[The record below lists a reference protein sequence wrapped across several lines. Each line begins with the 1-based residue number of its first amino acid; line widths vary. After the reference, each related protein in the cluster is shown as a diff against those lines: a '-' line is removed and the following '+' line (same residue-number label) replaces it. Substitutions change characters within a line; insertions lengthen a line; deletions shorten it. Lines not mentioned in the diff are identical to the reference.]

1 MKGTMIIDGKKVEF
15 DGEKNVLE
23 VVRKAG
29 IELPT
34 FCFHSE
40 LSVYGACRMCI
51 VEAKYGKILTS
62 CSTIPKDGM
71 EIYTQTP
78 RLLRYRRNILELLL
92 ANHDRDCTT
101 CERTGACTLQDLAV
115 KFGIKKIRFGS
126 LTEKE
131 PIDDS
136 SLAIVRNPN
145 KCILCG
151 DCVRMCEEIQGV
163 GALSFAYRG
172 SEMKVATAFDKPIAE
187 THCIDCGQ
195 CRAICPTGAIAIKNE
210 TDKFWN
216 LVFDKNKR
224 VVAQI
229 APAVRVALGEEFG
242 LEPGD
247 ITIGKIVAA
256 LKKMGV
262 DEVYDTSFGADM
274 TVVEEGRE
282 FIERFSEGKN
292 LPLFTSCCPGWVKF
306 AENRFPDMLDNIS
319 TCKSPQQMFGSVI
332 REYYKEKD
340 REEGKETVV
349 VSIMPCT
356 AKKAEVAREEF
367 KVDGVRDV
375 ELVITTQELAML
387 IKEAGIVFDE
397 LEEEAF
403 DMPFG
408 LASGA
413 GVIFGSTGGVAEAV
427 VTSLL
432 EDKPDNMD
440 KEVLFKDV
448 RGLENIKEASF
459 NIGGKEI
466 KVAVVHGLKNAEKLI
481 NSIKSGEKEYHLVE
495 VMACPGGCIAGG
507 GQPIPMTK
515 EIREK
520 RAKGLYRLDKSSYVK
535 SSEENPAIKY
545 LFENM
550 LKDNHELLHV
560 HKVEKQTN

>member
-51 VEAKYGKILTS
+51 VEDKYGKILTS

>member
-51 VEAKYGKILTS
+51 VEDKYGKILTS

-262 DEVYDTSFGADM
+262 DEVYDTAFGADM

-397 LEEEAF
+397 LEEESF

>member
-51 VEAKYGKILTS
+51 VEDKYGKILTS

-101 CERTGACTLQDLAV
+101 CERTGACALQDLAV

-262 DEVYDTSFGADM
+262 DEVYDTAFGADM
-274 TVVEEGRE
+274 TVIEEGRE
-282 FIERFSEGKN
+282 FIERLSEGKN

-356 AKKAEVAREEF
+356 AKKAEAAREEF

-397 LEEEAF
+397 LEEESF

>member
-15 DGEKNVLE
+15 DREKNVLE

-51 VEAKYGKILTS
+51 VEDKYGKILTS

-172 SEMKVATAFDKPIAE
+172 SEMKVATAFDRPIAE

-262 DEVYDTSFGADM
+262 DEVYDTAFGADM

-282 FIERFSEGKN
+282 FIERLSEGKN

-319 TCKSPQQMFGSVI
+319 TCKSPHQMFGSVI

-356 AKKAEVAREEF
+356 AKKAEAAREEF

-397 LEEEAF
+397 LEEESF

-535 SSEENPAIKY
+535 SSKENPAIKY